1 MQRKMK
7 NKKLCMIVLTGV
19 VFLVIVWT
27 SRQHVGIFVQ
37 KIGVTLTEDVV
48 QQVMY
53 ESVGNK
59 KYFSTEI
66 PEGGIFYNI
75 ERITGNE
82 EKMQMHYKQKWT
94 PTDKEVIKRMEEE
107 NKEVVVQATKDFV
120 TNKEGNISKETNQK
134 TKEKNKK
141 ILEKNPIV
149 KQLKNSLNT
158 EFLLE
163 NFYIVDSTTS
173 VDKNVFNV
181 KKLLNKDFSLEKTK
195 EPQILIYHTH
205 AGTEQFA
212 DGKTEEDSIIGAGS
226 ALTSVLKKEYGYN
239 VLHDKTKYDCLNGKT
254 DRNKAYNNALK
265 GVSQILAEHPSIQ
278 VVIDLHRDGVNS
290 NLRRVTKI
298 NGEDVAQ
305 FMIFNGLSRNRK
317 GEIAYLNNPYLAD
330 NLAFGL
336 QVKIEAMERYPDL
349 TIKNYLKAYRY
360 NMHLRQRF
368 LLIELGNENTTTE
381 EAKNT
386 MPYLA
391 EVVDA
396 VLSEK

>member
-1 MQRKMK
+1 MQNRKK
-7 NKKLCMIVLTGV
+7 WKKKKKICIALFTGV
-19 VFLVIVWT
+19 IFSGLVWT
-27 SRQHVGIFVQ
+27 SRQQVCSLAKNAGTTLVEHGIFQ
-37 KIGVTLTEDVV
+37 I
-48 QQVMY
+48 MY

-59 KYFSTEI
+59 KYYSDEMPENSTL
-66 PEGGIFYNI
+66 NI
-75 ERITGNE
+75 EKLTGNE
-82 EKMQMHYKQKWT
+82 EKMQMYYKQKWT
-94 PTDKEVIKRMEEE
+94 ADDKETLERMEEE
-107 NKEVVVQATKDFV
+107 NKKVVEATNDFV
-120 TNKEGNISKETNQK
+120 TKKKGEITK
-134 TKEKNKK
+134 TKKKDEKQTT
-141 ILEKNPIV
+141 KNTLV
-149 KQLKNSLNT
+149 KQLKSSLDT

-173 VDKNVFNV
+173 VDKKVFNV
-181 KKLLNKDFSLEKTK
+181 EKMLDKDFSIKKQK

-205 AGTEQFA
+205 GATEQFA

-226 ALTSVLKKEYGYN
+226 KLASVLKKEYGYE
-239 VLHDKTKYDCLNGKT
+239 VLHDKTKYDSLGGKI
-254 DRNKAYNNALK
+254 DRNKAYNNALN
-265 GVSQILAEHPSIQ
+265 GISEILEENPSIE

-298 NGEDVAQ
+298 NGENVAQ
-305 FMIFNGLSRNRK
+305 FMIFNGLCRNSK
-317 GEIAYLNNPYLAD
+317 GEISYLKNPYLAD

-360 NMHLRQRF
+360 NLHLRQRS

-381 EAKNT
+381 EAKNA

-396 VLSEK
+396 VLNK